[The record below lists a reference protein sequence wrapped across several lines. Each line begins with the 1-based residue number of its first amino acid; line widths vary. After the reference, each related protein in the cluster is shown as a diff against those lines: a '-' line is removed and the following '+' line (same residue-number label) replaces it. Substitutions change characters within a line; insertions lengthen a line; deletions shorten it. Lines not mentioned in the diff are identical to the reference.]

1 MIIFTSIKDYFYV
14 TVNNTFYLIQYASH
28 LSIDMMSNNK
38 ELHISVLFCY
48 NMFVSIFWQ
57 IANEL
62 TQTQGKVAAT
72 KDKVKD
78 LNEKLEPVE
87 VIVALYMQWH

>member
-1 MIIFTSIKDYFYV
+1 MYK
-14 TVNNTFYLIQYASH
+14 
-28 LSIDMMSNNK
+28 MSNNK
-38 ELHISVLFCY
+38 ELFIAHLSAIVLRYVCFY
-48 NMFVSIFWQ
+48 IWQ
-57 IANEL
+57 IADEL

-72 KDKVKD
+72 KDKVKE